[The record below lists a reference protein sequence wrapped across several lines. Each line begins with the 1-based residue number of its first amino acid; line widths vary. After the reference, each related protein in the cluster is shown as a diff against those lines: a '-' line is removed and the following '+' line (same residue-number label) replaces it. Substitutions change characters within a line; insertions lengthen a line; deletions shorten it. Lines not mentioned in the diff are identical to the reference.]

1 MIRKLEEQAMKKAE
15 QNDEFDPT
23 EHYFKIGK
31 RMLQDKLLVAFYQ
44 SINLAEPKEYV
55 ANRIKLLNF
64 EFKELI
70 KCMQDGEVEP
80 PPIPPLENLN

>member
-1 MIRKLEEQAMKKAE
+1 MKKA
-15 QNDEFDPT
+15 QRDGEFDDMD
-23 EHYFKIGK
+23 HYFKICK
-31 RMLQDKLLVAFYQ
+31 RMLQDKLLVTFYQ

-80 PPIPPLENLN
+80 PPIPPLEPLR